1 MPRFLSHP
9 RQLGFLCRLP
19 LLLQHTSP
27 SRCLCCRSYAL
38 PRVLRDT
45 ASHSGPAAAGGPVA
59 ASCCQIAASW
69 VEPDTGVEMD
79 TAQVASDTGL
89 ASNMGFGLQPVWK

>member
-1 MPRFLSHP
+1 MHRFLSHP
-9 RQLGFLCRLP
+9 RQLRFLCRLH

-45 ASHSGPAAAGGPVA
+45 ASHSGPDSAGGPVA
-59 ASCCQIAASW
+59 ASCCQIAVSW
-69 VEPDTGVEMD
+69 VEPDTGFARD
-79 TAQVASDTGL
+79 TAYLSAADSVGGPVA
-89 ASNMGFGLQPVWK
+89 AAWWQI